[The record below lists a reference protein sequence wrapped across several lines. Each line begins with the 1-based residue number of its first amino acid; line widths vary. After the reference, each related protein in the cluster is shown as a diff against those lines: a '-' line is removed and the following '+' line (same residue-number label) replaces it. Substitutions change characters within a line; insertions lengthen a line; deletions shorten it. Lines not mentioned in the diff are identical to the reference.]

1 MTANKLKLK
10 WIRLLCQLT
19 WLLSHL
25 VQLTVDISE
34 QLNISMGSP
43 GGEMDGDGTREGVKK
58 EEMRE
63 KKGNQ

>member
-1 MTANKLKLK
+1 MTENKLKLK
-10 WIRLLCQLT
+10 WIRLSYQLT

-25 VQLTVDISE
+25 DISE

-43 GGEMDGDGTREGVKK
+43 RGEMDGDGIREGVRKE

-63 KKGNQ
+63 KKENQ